1 MIPEDL
7 RNNGDIDLDEA
18 HPYDGDMDLYENFK
32 KEQVSA
38 RGKAGN
44 RRRAILPLVSERFGR

>member
-1 MIPEDL
+1 MIPVDL

-32 KEQVSA
+32 KEQVAA
-38 RGKAGN
+38 REKAG
-44 RRRAILPLVSERFGR
+44 RRR